1 MVICT
6 CHHQEACFFC
16 HRTTCQLNQFIGK
29 DMVFFLFNKPLYTYK
44 RKLQHSFL
52 NQYLKTKSCRRQSD
66 FSLVADE
73 KVK

>member
-1 MVICT
+1 
-6 CHHQEACFFC
+6 
-16 HRTTCQLNQFIGK
+16 
-29 DMVFFLFNKPLYTYK
+29 MVFFLFNKPLYTYK
-44 RKLQHSFL
+44 KKLLNYFY